1 MRIQSQ
7 SPKRNNS
14 RARSGD
20 KRQHYAQVRQMFNLP
35 RSNENDNNRKVE
47 ECIKIM
53 DTMQKQISK
62 YEDKGRKENKQN
74 DKYNELL
81 IKYNTLL
88 YKANTN
94 DG

>member
-1 MRIQSQ
+1 M
-7 SPKRNNS
+7 
-14 RARSGD
+14 
-20 KRQHYAQVRQMFNLP
+20 
-35 RSNENDNNRKVE
+35 E

-62 YEDKGRKENKQN
+62 YEDKDRKENKQK